1 MGEVV
6 DRILLNHFFSF
17 LRMFIVLGIYSKSFE
32 KTFIEGIAEF
42 YASEGVIYIQ
52 LANDSRISK
61 IC

>member
-1 MGEVV
+1 
-6 DRILLNHFFSF
+6 
-17 LRMFIVLGIYSKSFE
+17 MFIVLGIYSKSFE

-52 LANDSRISK
+52 LTNDSRISK